1 MRKKIERRR
10 KCANDIQRAY
20 RGYEGRKRGYAKR
33 MIVAECWRMVGS
45 VSPERKADL
54 EALLP
59 KASYRLT
66 RDEEESVTT
75 ITTSSRAAAGD
86 VVY

>member
-10 KCANDIQRAY
+10 KFANDIQRLY
-20 RGYEGRKRGYAKR
+20 RGYQGRKRGHAKR
-33 MIVAECWRMVGS
+33 MIVDECWRMVGS

-75 ITTSSRAAAGD
+75 ITSD
-86 VVY
+86 N